1 MLFLEVEKLL
11 DWYLVWMTNQKFC
24 IHSAMLSVLKKEIKA
39 IVIVSLR
46 FKFIERLSAE
56 NILICNCDV
65 VMT

>member
-1 MLFLEVEKLL
+1 
-11 DWYLVWMTNQKFC
+11 
-24 IHSAMLSVLKKEIKA
+24 MLSVLKKEIKA
-39 IVIVSLR
+39 IVIASLR